1 MWWGYLHINGSIQ
14 VKRFFDQLDIDDA
27 EKSPFVEKITSV
39 FEASNRD
46 EAIRIAK
53 QSLGL

>member
-1 MWWGYLHINGSIQ
+1 MMWWGYLHINGSIQ

-46 EAIRIAK
+46 EAIRITK
-53 QSLGL
+53 